1 MLHRFL
7 QDVCFFSEEA
17 ASPEDIWPLFI
28 CQYLSPTPCLSWPY
42 EPAFRLL
49 LTSHFS
55 CTASG
60 RKRAVAECW
69 HYLWCAVKKK
79 TSSELVSNCLSSGL
93 PFFCLLSWKGI
104 IGADLLGFMF
114 LLFCSCLSQFRE
126 AMCWGQFDVVCK
138 CSDESAL
145 HQRCLILFVAC
156 NLPITV
162 SVLWFSSLLVV
173 PFLEFAVAFYT
184 ARVHQRVL
192 NTPNSHQFIMVATKK
207 KRKERCNS

>member
-1 MLHRFL
+1 MLPKVELFSIGLYNAEQANNVTSIPAGCLFL
-7 QDVCFFSEEA
+7 QWRGCE
-17 ASPEDIWPLFI
+17 
-28 CQYLSPTPCLSWPY
+28 SW
-42 EPAFRLL
+42 RH
-49 LTSHFS
+49 LTSLHLSVPLPYSLLILTIWTCLQIVANLSFFLQL
-55 CTASG
+55 TASG

-138 CSDESAL
+138 CSD
-145 HQRCLILFVAC
+145 
-156 NLPITV
+156 
-162 SVLWFSSLLVV
+162 
-173 PFLEFAVAFYT
+173 
-184 ARVHQRVL
+184 
-192 NTPNSHQFIMVATKK
+192 
-207 KRKERCNS
+207 